1 MKVQQYLREN
11 GIEALRTD
19 FGIKVK
25 EYPTEGLL
33 VLNYDQIDS
42 PKSHPIV
49 MECRGLILDIDYNV
63 VSRSMDRFFNYGEVP
78 ESQAH
83 LDMKKAQ
90 VFEKVD
96 GSLIRIYNWKGT
108 WYVATRGMAFAEAT
122 VNGFDLTFKD
132 LVFKALGLKNEDDFQ
147 AKCNSYLSHDITYI
161 CEVTSAENRCVKAYS
176 GYKLYYLCSRNN
188 KTHEY
193 AQENFYFLRE
203 FGMTSPRQYNF
214 SSLEA
219 CVEASKHLKD
229 LDEGYVVYQNGVP
242 VCKIKSP
249 AYCAVHLIRG
259 EGLSP
264 KRIAQLVLT
273 GEQDEYLTYFP
284 EDRDFIEPYALALE
298 KLLAKAQFVWEVAT
312 LGVESKKEFAMKV
325 KDYKFSGLL
334 FTMWNNKDKSTR
346 VEYSWK
352 ESKDSYKLDLLLQ
365 FANEELK

>member
-11 GIEALRTD
+11 GIEALKTE

-25 EYPTEGLL
+25 EYPEGLL

-49 MECRGLILDIDYNV
+49 MECRGLILDTDYNV
-63 VSRSMDRFFNYGEVP
+63 VSRSMDRFFNFKEVP
-78 ESQAH
+78 ESQEH
-83 LDMKKAQ
+83 IDMKKAE

-96 GSLIRIYNWKGT
+96 GSLIRIYNWKNT
-108 WYVATRGMAFAEAT
+108 WYVATRGLAFAEGI
-122 VNGFDLTFKD
+122 VNGFNLTFKD
-132 LVFKALGLKNEDDFQ
+132 LVFKALNVNSESEFQ
-147 AKCNSYLSHDITYI
+147 DKCDIYLNPEVTYI
-161 CEVTSAENRCVKAYS
+161 CEVTSTENRCVKVYT
-176 GYKLYYLCSRNN
+176 GYKLHYLCARNN
-188 KTHEY
+188 KTFEY
-193 AQENFYFLRE
+193 TKESFHLLRE
-203 FGMTSPRQYNF
+203 FGMTSPRSYNF
-214 SSLEA
+214 SSLED

-229 LDEGYVVYQNGVP
+229 LDEGYVVYQDGVP

-249 AYCAVHLIRG
+249 TYCAVYLIRG

-284 EDRDFIEPYALALE
+284 EDKEFIDPYTKALE
-298 KLLAKAQFVWEVAT
+298 NLLFKTQIAFDVNAFIAKT
-312 LGVESKKEFAMKV
+312 KKEYAHAV

-334 FTMWNNKDKSTR
+334 FKMWANKEKSDR

-352 ESKDSYKLDLLLQ
+352 ECKDSYKLDLLLN
-365 FANEELK
+365 FVGK